1 MLLVTVEKLPYG
13 DPDPRFRKQ
22 LATVEIVNIG
32 GSFASASYEV
42 RLFEEAGNR
51 IATGLLVDY
60 PRYATTV
67 LDLVGRGIVTAL
79 AGSEELPPRPPFR
92 RRRRST

>member
-13 DPDPRFRKQ
+13 DPDPQLRKQ

-32 GSFASASYEV
+32 GNFVSASYEV
-42 RLFEEAGNR
+42 RLFGEVGNR

-60 PRYATTV
+60 PRHAAMV

-92 RRRRST
+92 PRRRST